1 MKSNN
6 NWPAEKYHELV
17 NFYGK
22 VGQNQTKLTTPYP
35 LKLAWKP
42 EITVRRITCHERVAD
57 SMDRVLRNIL
67 YHYGSDGIQQLKLD
81 LWGGCLNVR
90 KKRGGTTYSMHSW
103 GIANDWDPLSN
114 QLRTPWAQCSFSKPV
129 YIDFLNAWIL
139 EGWNP
144 LGLSWG
150 RDSMHI
156 QATDNSVRLL
166 STNTLLRH
174 A

>member
-1 MKSNN
+1 MHSKN
-6 NWPAEKYHELV
+6 NWPSEKYHELV

-22 VGQNQTKLTTPYP
+22 VGANQTKLITPYP
-35 LKLAWKP
+35 LKLAWQP
-42 EITVRRITCHERVAD
+42 EIKVRKITCHERVAE
-57 SMDRVLRNIL
+57 SMDTVLRNIL
-67 YHYGSDGIQQLKLD
+67 YHYGLDGIQQLRLD

-103 GIANDWDPLSN
+103 GIANDWDPSHN
-114 QLRTPWAQCSFSKPV
+114 QLRTPWAESSFSKPA

-144 LGLSWG
+144 LGLTWG

-156 QATDNSVRLL
+156 QATKNSLRPL
-166 STNTLLRH
+166 STNQLLRY